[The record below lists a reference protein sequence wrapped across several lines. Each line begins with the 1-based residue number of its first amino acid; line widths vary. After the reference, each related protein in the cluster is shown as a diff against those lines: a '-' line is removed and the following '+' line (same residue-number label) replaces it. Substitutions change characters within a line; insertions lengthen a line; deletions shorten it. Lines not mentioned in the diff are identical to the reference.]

1 MAKTRHLKSGMV
13 GVLGFF
19 AYFSRA
25 FDVSFREGIVVV
37 EGGVPTRG
45 WGFSLHVS

>member
-1 MAKTRHLKSGMV
+1 MV

-25 FDVSFREGIVVV
+25 FDVSFREGIMHHP
-37 EGGVPTRG
+37 GKPSVP
-45 WGFSLHVS
+45 FY